1 MTRPMHCVLLVAQLS
16 LAACSLEPR
25 YVEPVPPLDERWPDS
40 VEVDCCDA
48 RRAFDQDWRAFV
60 SDGRLRR
67 LIELAL
73 IDNRDL
79 QQFAAS
85 VAQARA
91 GYQGAEAALYPSLG
105 VDTYAGRA
113 KLPALEQT
121 PGGGSSAGSIA
132 NTFQA
137 TVGFTAY
144 ELDFFGRA
152 RSQASAAE
160 ARFHATLADYQAARM
175 ALIGEVA
182 GTWLTLK
189 ANQSLLGLA
198 QHTFEAQQHY
208 GQLLRSG
215 YNLGSTARID
225 VHQADAITNT
235 AAVQVSTYRMQV
247 AQNLNALRVLV
258 GQTVPADLLPEGQL
272 GSQMATVDVPAGV
285 PSSLLERR
293 PDIRAAQAQLR
304 AANAEIGSAR
314 AAYFPSFSLTGALGS
329 LSGDFSRLLTS
340 PAQFWNLAALGSL
353 TLLDAGQR
361 RAEVDASWARYDQ
374 RVAAYEQTVLS
385 AFREAA
391 NALNARQEMLPQ
403 VAAQRR
409 LVDDYE
415 QAYRQSRL
423 RFEAGL
429 DSYFSTMDAQR
440 SLFGAQQRWLELE
453 LAREINQVNL
463 FKALGGGWSA
473 VPGAV
478 MSNAEK
484 TAGS

>member
-1 MTRPMHCVLLVAQLS
+1 MTRPLQCVMLAAQLS
-16 LAACSLEPR
+16 LAGCSLEPA
-25 YVEPVPPLDERWPDS
+25 YETPASPMDTGWPDS
-40 VEVDCCDA
+40 VEAGCCDP
-48 RRAFDQDWRAFV
+48 RNAFDPDWRAFV
-60 SDGRLRR
+60 SDSRLRR

-73 IDNRDL
+73 VDNRDL
-79 QQFAAS
+79 QQAAAS

-91 GYQGAEAALYPSLG
+91 GYQGAAAALYPSLG

-121 PGGGSSAGSIA
+121 PGGGASAGSVA

-152 RSQASAAE
+152 RSQAHAAE

-198 QHTFEAQQHY
+198 ERTFESQQHY
-208 GQLLRSG
+208 GQMLRSSF
-215 YNLGSTARID
+215 NLGSTARID

-258 GQTVPADLLPEGQL
+258 GQTVPAGLLPEGQL
-272 GSQMATVDVPAGV
+272 GAQMATADVPAGV

-361 RAEVDASWARYDQ
+361 RAGVDATWAQYDQ
-374 RVAAYEQTVLS
+374 RVAAYEQTVLN

-403 VAAQRR
+403 VAAQRQ
-409 LVDDYE
+409 LVEDYE

-463 FKALGGGWSA
+463 FKALGGGWS
-473 VPGAV
+473 PGP
-478 MSNAEK
+478 
-484 TAGS
+484 TAIVGSAAQVAR